1 MTYPCLSAIDTSQKA
16 HSTALIATHDPVVI
30 SGLVGQQVFLANA
43 TGAEHSSF
51 KHPHRNPRGQGIAN
65 LLCSSEFF
73 GLPSSLDKKTQ
84 VLIDERLRLNVKET
98 LSEADKQRL
107 RELNAKLEILQPGIS
122 ERDPD
127 YVAFLRSRH
136 EAEGGAD

>member
-1 MTYPCLSAIDTSQKA
+1 M
-16 HSTALIATHDPVVI
+16 ATHDPVTI
-30 SGLVGQQVFLANA
+30 SGLVAQQVFLANA
-43 TGAEHSSF
+43 SGTDQAVFEH
-51 KHPHRNPRGQGIAN
+51 PRRNPRGQGIAN

-84 VLIDERLRLNVKET
+84 RLMDERLGLSMKET

-107 RELNAKLEILQPGIS
+107 RELNEMLEILQPGIS

-127 YVAFLRSRH
+127 YVEFLRSRR
-136 EAEGGAD
+136 EAAGGPG